1 MDVLVEKG
9 MIQNPGQILSSPLD
23 GTQELALVL
32 LLLGVSPLTGFYC
45 QLAHCRKKIYIYKL
59 FAGDFEQDKGFI
71 SGEQNRFCNSIASKM
86 IVFIVLYLYS

>member
-32 LLLGVSPLTGFYC
+32 LLLGVPPLTGFYC
-45 QLAHCRKKIYIYKL
+45 QLAHCRKKYMYKSYL
-59 FAGDFEQDKGFI
+59 LEILNKIKVSLVENRTDFVIQLLAK
-71 SGEQNRFCNSIASKM
+71 
-86 IVFIVLYLYS
+86 